1 MIKVDFKNAL
11 LESSISDYQS
21 AVTKAHNS
29 LHDYTGKGNDY
40 LGWLE
45 LPNNY
50 DKEEFNRIKSL
61 ANRISDDIEVLL
73 VCGIGGSYLGAR
85 AAIEMI
91 KGLYPNDSKEIIF
104 VGNTFSSTYINQVLN
119 YIKDKSVYLNVISKS
134 GTTTETALAFRILK
148 QNLEA
153 RYGKEECKKRIIA
166 TTDKSKGTLKQLAQ
180 DEGYETFVIPSDVGG
195 RFSVLTAV
203 GLVPLALAG
212 INIDDLMVGFKQAYD
227 DLNTDDLNK
236 NSAYQYAVSRRILEN
251 QGKVSEMLVTYDLQT
266 TMVAEWWKQ
275 LFGESEGKN
284 GKGLL
289 PTSATFSTDLHSLG
303 QFVQDGR
310 KCLFETLLLV
320 DTPLLDSK
328 VPFDNDNL
336 DGLNYLEGKSLD
348 WVNKMA
354 QLGTLKAHVEDGQV
368 PNVMITM
375 QDTSA
380 KTFGYMCYFFFKA
393 CAMTVYLIDE
403 NPFDQPGVE
412 VYKANMFELLGKNK

>member
-11 LESSISDYQS
+11 LESGITDYQ
-21 AVTKAHNS
+21 AEVTKAHQA
-29 LHDYTGKGNDY
+29 LHSYSGKGNDY

-50 DKEEFNRIKSL
+50 DKDEFLRIKEL
-61 ANRISDDIEVLL
+61 AAKIGDDIEVLL

-104 VGNTFSSTYINQVLN
+104 IGNTFSSTYINQVLD

-148 QNLEA
+148 QSLEA

-166 TTDKSKGTLKQLAQ
+166 TTDKEKGTLKQLANI
-180 DEGYETFVIPSDVGG
+180 EGYETFVIPSSVGG
-195 RFSVLTAV
+195 RYSVLTAV

-212 INIDDLMVGFKQAYD
+212 INIDELMLGFKEAYD
-227 DLNTDDLNK
+227 DLNTDDLTK
-236 NSAYQYAVSRRILEN
+236 NTAYQYAVSRRILEN

-303 QFVQDGR
+303 QFVQEGR
-310 KCLFETLLLV
+310 KCLFETLLLI
-320 DTPLLDSK
+320 DTPMLDST
-328 VPFDNDNL
+328 VPFDQDNL
-336 DGLNYLEGKSLD
+336 DGLNYLDGKSLD

-354 QLGTLKAHVEDGQV
+354 QLGTLKAHVESGKV
-368 PNVMITM
+368 PNVMITLK
-375 QDTSA
+375 DTSA
-380 KTFGYMCYFFFKA
+380 KSFGYMCYFFFKA
-393 CAMTVYLIDE
+393 CAMTVYLLDE

>member
-11 LESSISDYQS
+11 LESGITDYQ
-21 AVTKAHNS
+21 AEVTKAHQA
-29 LHDYTGKGNDY
+29 LHSYTGKGNDY

-50 DKEEFNRIKSL
+50 DKDEFLRIKEL
-61 ANRISDDIEVLL
+61 AAKIGDDIEVLL

-104 VGNTFSSTYINQVLN
+104 IGNTFSSTYINQVLD

-148 QNLEA
+148 QSLEA

-166 TTDKSKGTLKQLAQ
+166 TTDKEKGTLKQLANI
-180 DEGYETFVIPSDVGG
+180 EGYETFVIPSSVGG
-195 RFSVLTAV
+195 RYSVLTAV

-212 INIDDLMVGFKQAYD
+212 INIDELMLGFKEAYD
-227 DLNTDDLNK
+227 DLNTDDLTK
-236 NSAYQYAVSRRILEN
+236 NTAYQYAVSRRILEN

-303 QFVQDGR
+303 QFVQEGR
-310 KCLFETLLLV
+310 KCLFETLLLI
-320 DTPLLDSK
+320 DTPMLDST
-328 VPFDNDNL
+328 VPFDQDNL
-336 DGLNYLEGKSLD
+336 DGLNYLDGKSLD

-354 QLGTLKAHVEDGQV
+354 QLGTLKAHVESGKV
-368 PNVMITM
+368 PNVMITLK
-375 QDTSA
+375 DTSA
-380 KTFGYMCYFFFKA
+380 KSFGYMCYFFFKA
-393 CAMTVYLIDE
+393 CAMTVYLLDE